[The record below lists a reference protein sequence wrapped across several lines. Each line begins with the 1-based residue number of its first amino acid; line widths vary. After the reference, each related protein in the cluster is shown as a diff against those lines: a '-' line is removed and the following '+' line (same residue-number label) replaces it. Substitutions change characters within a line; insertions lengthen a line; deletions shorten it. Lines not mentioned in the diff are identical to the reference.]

1 VGLRIRTALPD
12 DVSAIRSIY
21 GRAVLDTVASLETEV
36 PTEQEMLARMQAR
49 PRQPWYVADLE
60 GAVVG
65 YAYGGRHH
73 VRAGYQ
79 WSSDVSVYLAD
90 GHRGQG
96 VGRALYE
103 RLLPEIR
110 ALGYQML
117 YAGITLPNPAS
128 VGLHEAFGFVPVGVY
143 RDAGWKHGQWYDVGW
158 WQQAPPDALPAV
170 PTQPREWQ
178 PPAGWAG

>member
-1 VGLRIRTALPD
+1 MAPRIRTALPA
-12 DVSAIRSIY
+12 DVGAIRSIY
-21 GRAVLDTVASLETEV
+21 GRAVIETVASLETEV
-36 PTEQEMLARMQAR
+36 PSEQEMFARMQAR
-49 PRQPWYVADLE
+49 PRQPWLVAELD
-60 GAVVG
+60 GVVVG

-73 VRAGYQ
+73 ARAGYR
-79 WSSDVSVYLAD
+79 WSSDVSVYLAE

-117 YAGITLPNPAS
+117 FAGITLPNAAS
-128 VGLHEAFGFVPVGVY
+128 VALHEAFGFVPVGVY

-158 WQQAPPDALPAV
+158 WQLAPTEELPAT
-170 PTQPREWQ
+170 PAEPQEWQ
-178 PPAGWAG
+178 ATAP